1 MPLRLT
7 DRQLAVAVALVEAP
21 GHAVLE
27 SPGAQGQLAAL
38 RHAGVVG
45 PDGVVDPDA
54 AATLRV
60 IARAL
65 VRVELRRSAGDES
78 SALRAWADEDDAVT
92 GVVDGHAV
100 ELRRAPRE
108 ALPQALVRAAGLAED
123 PGPRDGDGRAPVP
136 VTGAALL
143 AARDRLRAGDPAG
156 ALDGLHAA
164 GLTGRAA
171 GEALAIAEGIRLAFI
186 AQGSWREPDGEWH
199 AGSVAALDAGVA
211 GWWSFVPGAT
221 DGALEPTDAHALSA
235 RLVRLLP

>member
-21 GHAVLE
+21 GHALLDR
-27 SPGAQGQLAAL
+27 PDAQAQLAAL
-38 RHAGVVG
+38 RQTGVIG
-45 PDGVVDPDA
+45 PDGVPDPED

-65 VRVELRRSAGDES
+65 VRVELRRSAGDEAS
-78 SALRAWADEDDAVT
+78 ELRAWADEDDAVT
-92 GVVDGHAV
+92 GVVDGEAV

-108 ALPQALVRAAGLAED
+108 ALPQALVRAAGLADD

-136 VTGAALL
+136 VAGAALL
-143 AARDRLRAGDPAG
+143 AARERLRAGDSAA
-156 ALDGLHAA
+156 ALDGLVAA
-164 GLTGRAA
+164 GLAGRTA
-171 GEALAIAEGIRLAFI
+171 GEALAIAGGIRLAFV

-199 AGSVAALDAGVA
+199 TGSVAALDAGVA
-211 GWWSFVPGAT
+211 GWWSFVPGAA

-235 RLVRLLP
+235 RLIGLLP